1 MHPVITHSWNVTE
14 AEARRIQR
22 ELAQKVELADRLP
35 DPVRLVAGVDAA
47 YETDGDRMF
56 AVAVLFD
63 ADTLAPLETVEAEG
77 VSPFPYVP
85 GLLSFR
91 EIPILQ
97 TALAKLSQ
105 RPDLIV
111 CDGQGVAH
119 PNRLGLASHLGVVFD
134 VPTIGCAK
142 TRFVGDHGPVGN
154 SRGDFAPLMLDGDE
168 VGSALRT
175 QDGVNVLYVSPG
187 HRVSHATARDW
198 VLKLAPNFRLPETT
212 RAADHAVNALRQRV
226 LTQNSGKNS

>member
-1 MHPVITHSWNVTE
+1 MNPVITHPWNVTE

-111 CDGQGVAH
+111 CDGQGIAH

-142 TRFVGDHGPVGN
+142 TRFVGDHAPVGN
-154 SRGDFAPLMLDGDE
+154 FRGDFAPLMLDGDE

-198 VLKLAPNFRLPETT
+198 ILKLAPNFRLPETT
-212 RAADHAVNALRQRV
+212 RAADHAVNDLRRRV
-226 LTQNSGKNS
+226 MTQN

>member
-1 MHPVITHSWNVTE
+1 MKPVITHPWDVTE
-14 AEARRIQR
+14 AEARVIQR
-22 ELAQKVELADRLP
+22 ELAKNVELADRLP
-35 DPVRLVAGVDAA
+35 DPIRLVAGVDAA

-63 ADTLAPLETVEAEG
+63 ADTVVQLETVEAEG

-91 EIPILQ
+91 EIPILER
-97 TALAKLSQ
+97 ALAQLSQ

-111 CDGQGVAH
+111 CDGHGIAH

-142 TRFVGDHGPVGN
+142 TRFVGDHGPVGTK
-154 SRGDFAPLMLDGDE
+154 RGDFEPLMLDGDE
-168 VGSALRT
+168 IGSALRT
-175 QDGVNVLYVSPG
+175 QDDVNVLFVSPG
-187 HRVSHATARDW
+187 HRLSHATARKW
-198 VLKLAPNFRLPETT
+198 ILKLAPNFRVPETT
-212 RAADHAVNALRQRV
+212 RAADHAVNDLRRRI
-226 LTQNSGKNS
+226 LAAR